1 MRIAIRAD
9 ASEKI
14 GHGHVMRC
22 LTLASGLNLAGA
34 DVSLLSRDLPIE
46 LETSVLQAQ
55 CQYYELPK
63 WIGNKWQ
70 DDALSSGKILSANDP
85 LDWLIVDHY
94 GLDYKWEQQMRRY
107 TKRIFAIDDLAD
119 RQHLTDVLLDPNYPD
134 DAVERYRG
142 KLPANCL
149 VLSGTN
155 FVLLREEF
163 ISERASRDN
172 NNRTNLLIQFGGA
185 DPINCTAFTIRALA
199 PILAKGV
206 PCDVVVGGAYTHL
219 ADLHGL
225 LNEYHFPKVNLYVA
239 TNDMATLISHARLA
253 VAGGGTSVWERCCLG
268 LPSIVMAIAEN
279 QFKPLERLQETG
291 AVKSLGYAHSVDPN
305 QLRSEVEA
313 IWSDSKQLQ
322 IMGEFGQALVDGNGL
337 RRVLDVIT
345 SEFSEV
351 IVTN

>member
-22 LTLASGLNLAGA
+22 LTLASGLKAAGA
-34 DVSLLSRDLPIE
+34 NVSLLSRNLPSE
-46 LETSVLQAQ
+46 LNAAVTQAQ
-55 CQYYELPK
+55 CRHYELPE
-63 WIGNKWQ
+63 WLGNEWQ
-70 DDALSSGKILSANDP
+70 DDILSSSKILSTQDP

-94 GLDYKWEQQMRRY
+94 GLDYKWEQQMRKY
-107 TKRIFAIDDLAD
+107 TKRIFVIDDLAD
-119 RQHLTDVLLDPNYPD
+119 RQHLTDVLLDPNYPA
-134 DAVERYRG
+134 DAAERYRE
-142 KLPANCL
+142 KVPANCL
-149 VLSGTN
+149 VLSGTT

-163 ISERASRDN
+163 ICARALNEN
-172 NNRTNLLIQFGGA
+172 NDRTNLLVQFGGA
-185 DPINCTAFTIRALA
+185 DPTNCTAFTIRALA
-199 PILAKGV
+199 PLLSKGL

-219 ADLHGL
+219 ADLHDL
-225 LNEYHFPKVNLYVA
+225 LHEYHFPKLNLHVA
-239 TNDMATLISHARLA
+239 TNDMARLISHARLA

-305 QLRSEVEA
+305 QLVSEVEA
-313 IWSDSKQLQ
+313 IWCDSKQLQ
-322 IMGEFGQALVDGNGL
+322 IMGEFGQVLVDGNGL

-345 SEFSEV
+345 SEFSEL